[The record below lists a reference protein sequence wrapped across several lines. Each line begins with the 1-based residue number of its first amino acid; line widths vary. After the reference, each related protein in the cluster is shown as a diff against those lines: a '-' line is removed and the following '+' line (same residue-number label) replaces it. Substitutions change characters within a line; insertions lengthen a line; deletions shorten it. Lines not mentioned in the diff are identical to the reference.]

1 MQGGDRRRAAVELAL
16 IALQVSSEGS
26 PARVAA
32 LERLAQAMRMAADE
46 GVALARADAERAAAA
61 LVSMPSP
68 SGSDAMAIAEAL
80 RMAGRPAEAVERL
93 QRVSA
98 ELAQGSA
105 AWAEARWRL
114 FEALRELDPR
124 RAAAMLKQHLT
135 LAPDGGPAPWGARFV
150 RASGDRSP

>member
-1 MQGGDRRRAAVELAL
+1 
-16 IALQVSSEGS
+16 
-26 PARVAA
+26 
-32 LERLAQAMRMAADE
+32 MAADE
-46 GVALARADAERAAAA
+46 GVALARADAERAAGA

-68 SGSDAMAIAEAL
+68 SGADAMAIAEAL

-93 QRVSA
+93 QRVSS

-124 RAAAMLKQHLT
+124 RASVMLQQHLA
-135 LAPDGGPAPWGARFV
+135 LAPDGGPAPWGARFLQASKG
-150 RASGDRSP
+150 RAP